1 MNRGFLEIKHIL
13 FHYLKNIVYSV
24 DVIWMKKVL
33 FLVFYTFLFGASPFE
48 TKGESHFDLSVYE
61 TKATIE
67 NKKATN
73 NSKIKCRWV
82 CDKKIYT
89 EQKIAEA
96 VSFYKKSK
104 DYNFTK

>member
-1 MNRGFLEIKHIL
+1 
-13 FHYLKNIVYSV
+13 
-24 DVIWMKKVL
+24 MKKVL
-33 FLVFYTFLFGASPFE
+33 FLIFYTVLFAQSPFE
-48 TKGESHFDLSVYE
+48 TKKENHFDLSAYE
-61 TKATIE
+61 TKARSE
-67 NKKATN
+67 NIKAAN

-96 VSFYKKSK
+96 VSFYKNSK

>member
-1 MNRGFLEIKHIL
+1 MKKIL
-13 FHYLKNIVYSV
+13 LLIVYCS
-24 DVIWMKKVL
+24 L
-33 FLVFYTFLFGASPFE
+33 FAESPFE
-48 TKGESHFDLSVYE
+48 SQGSRHFDLSAYE
-61 TKATIE
+61 TKESIE

-96 VSFYKKSK
+96 ISFYKKSK
-104 DYNFTK
+104 EYNFTK